1 MAKQHDKDRE
11 KRLNELLNKQQ
22 ELRKK
27 LKGIGKYYDFKEI
40 VDELESVEEELFEN
54 KVFETKDISTIHDDL
69 DDSRNCEKIYYL
81 FGFLKEDEEER
92 YENYFSLYE
101 LYLMHVPP
109 FYKNKEY
116 VLYYNLIGGI
126 KIIKIEDREEFERE
140 NYVII
145 GKRPTITYRNIGE
158 YNSLMQTHQA
168 GYNEIMEDFVK
179 YQRVFNHFSRQ
190 SNETTAAKQTYLKC
204 GKKRILSKHR

>member
-69 DDSRNCEKIYYL
+69 DDSRNCEKIY
-81 FGFLKEDEEER
+81 
-92 YENYFSLYE
+92 
-101 LYLMHVPP
+101 
-109 FYKNKEY
+109 
-116 VLYYNLIGGI
+116 
-126 KIIKIEDREEFERE
+126 
-140 NYVII
+140 
-145 GKRPTITYRNIGE
+145 
-158 YNSLMQTHQA
+158 
-168 GYNEIMEDFVK
+168 
-179 YQRVFNHFSRQ
+179 
-190 SNETTAAKQTYLKC
+190 
-204 GKKRILSKHR
+204 